1 MEYYVAW
8 WNVENLFDFDESD
21 TRPAWLQKKL
31 ANELKGWSTTVLD
44 KKINQLAGVIQQM
57 NGGKGPDILGVC

>member
-1 MEYYVAW
+1 MSLW
-8 WNVENLFDFDESD
+8 WNVENLFDVNESD

-31 ANELKGWSTTVLD
+31 AKELKGWSTTVLD

-57 NGGKGPDILGVC
+57 NGGKGPIS